1 MSLAPSIFCANE
13 LRCVRQVPWEGGCN
27 QEPLSQAQRQ
37 VRGPN
42 LNPNLYGFSAPSSVT
57 VQHRYGTTALMSAA
71 ASGNAGGV
79 KWLLQAGAD
88 AAAADAR
95 GRTALDYVLNPS
107 AKVLSFPPCSSL
119 P

>member
-1 MSLAPSIFCANE
+1 VSLAPSIFCANE

-107 AKVLSFPPCSSL
+107 AKVLSIPPFSSL

>member
-1 MSLAPSIFCANE
+1 
-13 LRCVRQVPWEGGCN
+13 
-27 QEPLSQAQRQ
+27 
-37 VRGPN
+37 
-42 LNPNLYGFSAPSSVT
+42 
-57 VQHRYGTTALMSAA
+57 MSAA

-107 AKVLSFPPCSSL
+107 AKVLSIPPFSSL